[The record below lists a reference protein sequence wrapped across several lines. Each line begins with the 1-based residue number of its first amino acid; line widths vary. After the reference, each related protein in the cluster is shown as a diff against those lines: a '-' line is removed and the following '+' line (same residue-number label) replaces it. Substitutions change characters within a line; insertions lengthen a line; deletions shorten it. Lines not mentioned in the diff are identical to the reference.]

1 MNERNRYRVTG
12 SIFLIALAVILLP
25 MLFDGVGAPM
35 QESPPMPP
43 PQALAEPL
51 PNFAELVPATDVVE
65 RVEALR
71 EEIDEQGFANDSGI
85 RFGEPVLLPADDDT
99 TVWAVQAASF
109 ASLENAKAFRE
120 DLRSAGYEA
129 FISTA
134 KSADEDAPVMYRVA
148 VGPLLSIA
156 DAQQMQANIGVK
168 FQLQPTVMEM
178 TP

>member
-71 EEIDEQGFANDSGI
+71 EEIDEQGFATAAFVLASRYCCPPMMI
-85 RFGEPVLLPADDDT
+85 RRFGQCRRPVSPA
-99 TVWAVQAASF
+99 
-109 ASLENAKAFRE
+109 
-120 DLRSAGYEA
+120 
-129 FISTA
+129 
-134 KSADEDAPVMYRVA
+134 
-148 VGPLLSIA
+148 
-156 DAQQMQANIGVK
+156 
-168 FQLQPTVMEM
+168 
-178 TP
+178 